1 MRVVA
6 TDLNNDVAISQKFSD
21 NDIAISVLYRHIA
34 QHESRVS
41 RTFIKVFLFTFP
53 IYKSITTN
61 KSSGLHKTLLS
72 ERKVQK
78 GPFIHQ

>member
-41 RTFIKVFLFTFP
+41 RTFIKVFLF
-53 IYKSITTN
+53 IYISDI
-61 KSSGLHKTLLS
+61 
-72 ERKVQK
+72 
-78 GPFIHQ
+78 

>member
-34 QHESRVS
+34 QHESPAHS
-41 RTFIKVFLFTFP
+41 LKCFYLFTFP

>member
-1 MRVVA
+1 MNILIRTSELDFFFVSLYMRVVA

-41 RTFIKVFLFTFP
+41 RTFIKVFLF
-53 IYKSITTN
+53 IYISDI
-61 KSSGLHKTLLS
+61 
-72 ERKVQK
+72 
-78 GPFIHQ
+78 